1 MRIDLFKMERA
12 QCLYEKEVEYNLSE
26 SGVSPLRVEELLG
39 GGTDP
44 AAFLGTKLG
53 YPWSNGSPELRENI
67 ASFYDAEP
75 GNVTVTNG
83 SSEAIF
89 IAFWGLL
96 EKGDRAA
103 IMIPTYMQTWGLA
116 RHFAGRADT
125 YRMVRR
131 RESGEWRWGLDV
143 ESLRRSVT
151 KRTKVIL
158 VTNPNNPTGGVLTED
173 EMNEIVRIAR
183 KANAWIVADE
193 VYRGAELTGGLSP
206 TFWGRYP
213 KVVVVS
219 GLSKAFGLP
228 GLRIGWVAGP
238 PKTVERLSSYRDYTT
253 LTPGVLSDRLA
264 TIAMEP
270 GRREGILERTR
281 GIVRRQFPRLGEWVS
296 AHDDLLTL
304 TPPKAG
310 AIAYMQYKLPMSSMK
325 LFDKLRIEQS
335 VLITPAD
342 HFGMSGK
349 YIRIGYGYDME
360 YTLKGLERISQTLE
374 ELRS

>member
-39 GGTDP
+39 DRADP

-53 YPWSNGSPELRENI
+53 YPWSNGSPELRENV
-67 ASFYDAEP
+67 ASFYEAEP

-143 ESLRRSVT
+143 EGLRRSVT

-158 VTNPNNPTGGVLTED
+158 VTNPNNPTGAVLTEEEMD
-173 EMNEIVRIAR
+173 EVVRIAR

-193 VYRGAELTGGLSP
+193 VYRGAELAGGLSP
-206 TFWGRYP
+206 TFWGRYS
-213 KVVVVS
+213 KVLVVS

-228 GLRIGWVAGP
+228 GLRIGWVTGP
-238 PKTVERLSSYRDYTT
+238 PKTVEKLSAYRDYTT
-253 LTPGVLSDRLA
+253 LTPAVLSDRLA

-270 GRREGILERTR
+270 GRREAILERTR
-281 GIVRRQFPRLGEWVS
+281 RIVRGQFPRFEEWAS
-296 AHDDLLTL
+296 AHDDLLEL

-310 AIAYMQYKLPMSSMK
+310 AIAYMKYKLPISSTK

-335 VLITPAD
+335 VLVTPAD

-360 YTLKGLERISQTLE
+360 YTLKGLARISQTFE
-374 ELRS
+374 ELRP